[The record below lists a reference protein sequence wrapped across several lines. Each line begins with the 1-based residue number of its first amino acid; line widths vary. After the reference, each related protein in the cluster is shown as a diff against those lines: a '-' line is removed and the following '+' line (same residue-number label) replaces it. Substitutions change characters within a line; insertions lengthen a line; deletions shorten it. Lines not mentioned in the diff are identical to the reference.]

1 MEEPDLSEF
10 VNEPEKQDGINGN
23 TPIFNEERKEEDVF
37 EKADDVDQNAVGNGA
52 SDIDKKSVELALVAI
67 D

>member
-1 MEEPDLSEF
+1 M
-10 VNEPEKQDGINGN
+10 
-23 TPIFNEERKEEDVF
+23 F

-52 SDIDKKSVELALVAI
+52 SDIDKKSVEMASVAI